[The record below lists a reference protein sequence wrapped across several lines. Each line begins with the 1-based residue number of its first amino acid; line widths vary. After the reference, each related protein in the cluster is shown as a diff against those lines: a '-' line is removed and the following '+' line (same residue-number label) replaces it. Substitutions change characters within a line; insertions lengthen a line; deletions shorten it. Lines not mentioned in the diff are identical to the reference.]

1 MFYLGWTNVIKNHTS
16 HRRFLLSCP
25 HECEWPLVKLI
36 GQLSGATAECCEYKK
51 FTEEFTLCEMGSHVT
66 LGRQFLKSNKC
77 LVDFGRAKLLLQGK
91 ELDFVDHDG
100 LKIEQNIILCNIG
113 VTENNRKSLNYSKFS
128 KC

>member
-1 MFYLGWTNVIKNHTS
+1 MEPRLNVVKIKCQVRHSKSTM
-16 HRRFLLSCP
+16 
-25 HECEWPLVKLI
+25 
-36 GQLSGATAECCEYKK
+36 
-51 FTEEFTLCEMGSHVT
+51 EFTLCEMGSDVT
-66 LGRQFLKSNKC
+66 LGRRFLKSYTC
-77 LVDFGRAKLLLQGK
+77 DCFLDFGRAKLLLRGK

>member
-1 MFYLGWTNVIKNHTS
+1 MNRKCQVRHS
-16 HRRFLLSCP
+16 
-25 HECEWPLVKLI
+25 
-36 GQLSGATAECCEYKK
+36 K

-77 LVDFGRAKLLLQGK
+77 LVDFGRAKLLLRGK
-91 ELDFVDHDG
+91 ELAFVDHDG
-100 LKIEQNIILCNIG
+100 LKIEQRNISCNTG

>member
-1 MFYLGWTNVIKNHTS
+1 MEPRLNVVNIKCQVRHS
-16 HRRFLLSCP
+16 
-25 HECEWPLVKLI
+25 
-36 GQLSGATAECCEYKK
+36 K